1 MESTGALVSI
11 AERGDEENIDY
22 YVLPFHPRALQI
34 TAAAISAFHYA
45 IFFVLLSM
53 PFQCFMLHFI
63 LFAVHR
69 ERERE
74 RESELEL
81 RQ

>member
-1 MESTGALVSI
+1 MHILETATAVAEKMESTGARLSI

-45 IFFVLLSM
+45 IFFLAAPLNAFSVFYAS
-53 PFQCFMLHFI
+53 FYSVCC
-63 LFAVHR
+63 
-69 ERERE
+69 
-74 RESELEL
+74 S
-81 RQ
+81 